1 MKLPSADSL
10 SLHPESSQTRNRS
23 WAFCACGPCGWLGPT
38 DFNHH
43 LLFSSVS
50 LRRKLESVAS
60 ARARTK
66 TLISSCQLKQLGYRH
81 VRRHATWWA
90 KCLPLYFF
98 FLWYKNVEVKKKMNI
113 MVNIIRWN
121 FNFNICPKY
130 LSTIFLEQ
138 KKNKNF
144 SEKKNMTVVYVIHN
158 TGAEEMLPLG
168 VFKL

>member
-1 MKLPSADSL
+1 
-10 SLHPESSQTRNRS
+10 
-23 WAFCACGPCGWLGPT
+23 
-38 DFNHH
+38 
-43 LLFSSVS
+43 
-50 LRRKLESVAS
+50 
-60 ARARTK
+60 
-66 TLISSCQLKQLGYRH
+66 
-81 VRRHATWWA
+81 
-90 KCLPLYFF
+90 
-98 FLWYKNVEVKKKMNI
+98 MNI